1 VLRIYARHHR
11 AAYDGDDIRIH
22 PIGHIYSRFNARKR
36 AEMRAPSM
44 FVEKQWYNQVV
55 LFVLERVA
63 RYHERAMEFAHARRH
78 NRTME
83 RLTCVGGSVVYRTGI
98 ICPPAITRL
107 NYSSRNKFAQTL
119 HCFNR
124 LPMIWRLPMLQTI
137 AFSTFPFNIIWS
149 LDSLI
154 VDKYIISSRIALLFY
169 RLIQF
174 NSRIVTLIGQ
184 SYLCLFSNVNN
195 IYSI

>member
-1 VLRIYARHHR
+1 MHENEQKCVRQRV
-11 AAYDGDDIRIH
+11 
-22 PIGHIYSRFNARKR
+22 
-36 AEMRAPSM
+36 

-55 LFVLERVA
+55 LFVLERVT

-124 LPMIWRLPMLQTI
+124 LPIIWRLPMLQTT
-137 AFSTFPFNIIWS
+137 AFSTLPSDTIWS
-149 LDSLI
+149 LDFIRTINILFHRE
-154 VDKYIISSRIALLFY
+154 SSCHFIERKKG
-169 RLIQF
+169 RD
-174 NSRIVTLIGQ
+174 
-184 SYLCLFSNVNN
+184 
-195 IYSI
+195 